1 MRTEL
6 LSIDYDFKSKE
17 KYEALK
23 NIFYYQNYKYF
34 KSDIEIDKY
43 YKSLQK
49 SMLNLINL
57 VMREEL
63 TDNQRQAVILCKIK
77 GIKQKEA
84 AKILKVDKSVISRQ
98 LKSSQK
104 IFNRAIKYFLC
115 NQTRIYD

>member
-34 KSDIEIDKY
+34 KTDEHTDRY
-43 YKSLQK
+43 YKTLKQ
-49 SMLNLINL
+49 SMLNLIGL

-63 TDNQRQAVILCKIK
+63 TDNQRQAVILYKIK